1 MSRCWMIF
9 QSDFCVN
16 VNYFWALRQAV
27 RETFLCAGLSHAR
40 VPMTIFSAFN
50 DNICHSIL
58 IVGDWLWGRSISPTI
73 YAGLSYKNWFQSVIN
88 FTNISAYWL
97 IKLTI
102 SSVNFINN
110 LCATLWHGKINSII
124 ESILLIISAHYFL
137 DCERTPSQ
145 AMRHW

>member
-50 DNICHSIL
+50 DNICHSIFNCRRL
-58 IVGDWLWGRSISPTI
+58 TLKEVD
-73 YAGLSYKNWFQSVIN
+73 
-88 FTNISAYWL
+88 FTNNLRRIKFQKL
-97 IKLTI
+97 ILIYSQFYKHFRILI
-102 SSVNFINN
+102 DKVNIFSVNFINN

-124 ESILLIISAHYFL
+124 ESILLIISAHYF
-137 DCERTPSQ
+137 
-145 AMRHW
+145 